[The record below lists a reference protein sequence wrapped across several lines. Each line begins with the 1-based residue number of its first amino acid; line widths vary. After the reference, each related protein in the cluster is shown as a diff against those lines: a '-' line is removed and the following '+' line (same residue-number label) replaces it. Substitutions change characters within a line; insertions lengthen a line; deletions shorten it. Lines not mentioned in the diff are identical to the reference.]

1 MGFATQI
8 NMLHWVTNLETQ
20 LMKSLTEYP
29 VEELKLIY
37 HLLHT
42 QMPQHTQLIG
52 SDLLQDLQD
61 YLLQQARDDGVDVAV
76 HKQWNSWLQPS
87 EQ

>member
-1 MGFATQI
+1 M
-8 NMLHWVTNLETQ
+8 MKNLTAY
-20 LMKSLTEYP
+20 S

-42 QMPQHTQLIG
+42 QIPQHPKLIG

-61 YLLQQARDDGVDVAV
+61 HLLKLAKEDGIDVTV
-76 HKQWNSWLQPS
+76 HKQWNHWLQMK
-87 EQ
+87 

>member
-1 MGFATQI
+1 M
-8 NMLHWVTNLETQ
+8 
-20 LMKSLTEYP
+20 MKKLTEYP

-42 QMPQHTQLIG
+42 QIPQHTRLIS

-61 YLLQQARDDGVDVAV
+61 YLLQQARDEGVDVAV

-87 EQ
+87 ER

>member
-1 MGFATQI
+1 LGKKFGKI
-8 NMLHWVTNLETQ
+8 S
-20 LMKSLTEYP
+20 MKSLAEYP

-42 QMPQHTQLIG
+42 QIPQHTQLIG

-61 YLLQQARDDGVDVAV
+61 YLLQQAKNEGVDVAV